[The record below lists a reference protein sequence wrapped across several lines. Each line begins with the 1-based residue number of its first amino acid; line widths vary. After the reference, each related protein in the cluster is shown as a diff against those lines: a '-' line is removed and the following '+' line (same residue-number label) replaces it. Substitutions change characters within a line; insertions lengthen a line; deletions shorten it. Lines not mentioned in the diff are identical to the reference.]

1 MIKTAVSSLYEGRHS
16 MSSVLCA
23 GALVLLFEWFLLNS
37 RHACVGAL
45 LCLVLMALCGAG
57 KGATREPESTGWGNR
72 FLRDWFLAK
81 FAKANPLLNAKQ
93 LREKVLAANSRLV
106 GTLHLIIQ
114 ASVLVMWEAPEQ

>member
-1 MIKTAVSSLYEGRHS
+1 M
-16 MSSVLCA
+16 VLK
-23 GALVLLFEWFLLNS
+23 E
-37 RHACVGAL
+37 
-45 LCLVLMALCGAG
+45 LCGAG
-57 KGATREPESTGWGNR
+57 KGAAREAETTRWGNR
-72 FLRDWFLAK
+72 FPRDWFLAK